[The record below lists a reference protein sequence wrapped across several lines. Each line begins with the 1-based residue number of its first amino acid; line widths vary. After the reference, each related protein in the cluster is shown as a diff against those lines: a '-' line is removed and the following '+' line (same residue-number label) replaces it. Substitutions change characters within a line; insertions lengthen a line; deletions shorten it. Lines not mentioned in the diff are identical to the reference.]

1 MEEMS
6 YQKVTTPNTKAFI
19 LSLGALKAF
28 VLEFSLKHGAARP
41 HGGVFDEPQQALVL
55 SGPENV
61 APLES
66 TDQIQTIQQPLL
78 CLTMQCTQ
86 DPNSQDHPP
95 VLIFNVREVWQL
107 YMYVMYVAGMRDGN

>member
-1 MEEMS
+1 MEELS

-28 VLEFSLKHGAARP
+28 VLEFPLKHGAARP

-61 APLES
+61 TSLET

-95 VLIFNVREVWQL
+95 VLIFNVREVWQF
-107 YMYVMYVAGMRDGN
+107 YIQ